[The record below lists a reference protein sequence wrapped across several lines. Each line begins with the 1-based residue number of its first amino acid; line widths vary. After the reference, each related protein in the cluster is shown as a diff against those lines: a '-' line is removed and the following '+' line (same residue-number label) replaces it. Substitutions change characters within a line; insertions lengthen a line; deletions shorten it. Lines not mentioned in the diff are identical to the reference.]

1 MTDQYE
7 WTIFDLNQQEIGS
20 GPKSAGDLSPEQAQ
34 SAMRQML
41 NNDVHPATLG
51 VFLLANRWKTNTK
64 EELVAYTET
73 MRKESVQTAEPDADP
88 VDCGANYD
96 GKVKSAVLSVAA
108 GIISAAAG
116 TPIVAHSGD
125 RVPTKHGTT
134 YKHVLDG
141 LGVETDLAPEDSA
154 RMVDETGFGFYYQPR
169 FNPGLHSLLD
179 VRNQFGVRT
188 VLNTIE
194 TFANPANASVHIGSF
209 YHLPFAQKTIDTL
222 SGSDDQDVRRILMFQ
237 GMEGYDDLRPGYTKL
252 AEWTEEEGISDD
264 EIETGEYGMDLEND
278 DLYVDEVDADSV
290 GITERILEGTED
302 DLFRQATLLNAGLRI
317 YAGGDAS
324 SLRSGLQEAEEVLE
338 SGAPGQVLSD
348 LRAFEP
354 EASETVKAG

>member
-1 MTDQYE
+1 MNDTYE
-7 WTIFDLNQQEIGS
+7 WSIFDLNQQEIGS
-20 GPKSAGDLSPEQAQ
+20 GPKSAGDLSPEQAAC
-34 SAMRQML
+34 AMRQML

-51 VFLLANRWKTNTK
+51 VFLLANRWKTNTQ
-64 EELVAYTET
+64 EELLAYTET
-73 MRKESVQTAEPDADP
+73 MREQSVRVAEPDVDP

-96 GKVKSAVLSVAA
+96 GKVKSTVLSVAA

-141 LGVETDLAPEDSA
+141 LGVETDLEPEDSA

-169 FNPGLHSLLD
+169 FNPGIHNLLD

-209 YHLPFAQKTIDTL
+209 YHLPFAKKTIDTF
-222 SGSDDQDVRRILMFQ
+222 SGSEDQDVRRIVMFQ

-252 AEWTEEEGISDD
+252 AEWTPEQGISED
-264 EIETGEYGMDLEND
+264 EIETAEYGMDLENEA
-278 DLYVDEVDADSV
+278 LYVDDTDGDSV
-290 GITERILEGTED
+290 EVTQNILEN
-302 DLFRQATLLNAGLRI
+302 DLDGPFRQASLLNAGLRI
-317 YAGGDAS
+317 YAGGDATS
-324 SLRSGLQEAEEVLE
+324 IRHGLEKAEEVLE
-338 SGAPGQVLSD
+338 SGAPAQVLSS
-348 LRAFEP
+348 LREFR
-354 EASETVKAG
+354 S